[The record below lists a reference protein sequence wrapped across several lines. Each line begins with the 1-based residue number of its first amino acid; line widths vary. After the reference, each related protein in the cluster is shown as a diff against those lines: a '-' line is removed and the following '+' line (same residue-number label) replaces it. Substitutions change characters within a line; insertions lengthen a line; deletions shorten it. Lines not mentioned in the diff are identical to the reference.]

1 MRRFSLCEHLQI
13 QPELLLDSEQSPVEL
28 AIKQVAGTFGAVR
41 RLYACVSFLKVKKK
55 AELPDDYFVL
65 TLGLAAPLDFDRVAA
80 KTEPLIAEAIA
91 RGFGDN
97 QGYGVVRLQA
107 HVPLIQYGESRSPSI
122 AMSPLSKDD
131 SCRFEQAVGE

>member
-1 MRRFSLCEHLQI
+1 
-13 QPELLLDSEQSPVEL
+13 
-28 AIKQVAGTFGAVR
+28 
-41 RLYACVSFLKVKKK
+41 
-55 AELPDDYFVL
+55 
-65 TLGLAAPLDFDRVAA
+65 LGLAAPLDFDRVAA